1 MSGEPKD
8 IPRLVDELKRA
19 LKAAGKTYADL
30 AQHLGVSEPAIKR
43 TFSERN
49 FTLDRFVATCEFAGV
64 TIGELCERME
74 NRIPPVSRLTPEQ
87 EEELFSDIKLLLITN
102 LVLNRWTFA
111 EMIQHFEFD
120 ELEAIRLLARLDRMR
135 MIELQP
141 GNAYRLL
148 VSRNFAWRADGPV
161 QKFFNKYVQSTF
173 FDSHFDQT
181 GEKLLFSS
189 GMLSKAAFVR
199 FHQAMDKLAQ
209 EFDDLNR
216 EDAGLPLDERHTCS
230 VVLAI
235 RPWAFPPFL
244 RYRRKPSGKV
254 LK

>member
-1 MSGEPKD
+1 MREPAD

-19 LKAAGKTYADL
+19 LKAAGHTYADL
-30 AQHLGVSEPAIKR
+30 ARFLGVSEPAVKR

-49 FTLDRFVATCEFAGV
+49 FTLDRFVLSCEFAGV
-64 TIGELCERME
+64 SVGELCERMD
-74 NRIPPVSRLTPEQ
+74 NRVPPVSQLTPEQ
-87 EEELFSDIKLLLITN
+87 EEELFGDIKLLLLTN

-111 EMIQHFEFD
+111 EIVQTFEFE
-120 ELEAIRLLARLDRMR
+120 ELEAVRLLARLDRMR

-148 VSRNFAWRADGPV
+148 VSRNFAWRPDGPV
-161 QKFFNKYVQSTF
+161 QKFFNKYVQSAF
-173 FDSHFDQT
+173 FDTRFDQS
-181 GEKLLFSS
+181 GEKLVFAS
-189 GMLSKAAFVR
+189 GMLSKAGFVR

-209 EFDDLNR
+209 EFDELNR
-216 EDAGLPLDERHTCS
+216 EDAALPLGERHTCS

-244 RYRRKPSGKV
+244 RYRRRPSEKSW
-254 LK
+254 